1 VVPAAWLAFGAL
13 AMLATF
19 VTKRLLQPQLNPHRP
34 LLLFSVDFARWWLV
48 QRLAGTV
55 NSMFADQLRGTPALV
70 WWFRMLVRL
79 FRHSGA

>member
-1 VVPAAWLAFGAL
+1 MPAAWLAFGAL

-34 LLLFSVDFARWWLV
+34 LRLFSADFARWWLV

-55 NSMFADQLRGTPALV
+55 STMFADQLRGTPALV

-79 FRHSGA
+79 FRHSGV